1 MHDFSS
7 PRWSIC
13 RTSSDGSP
21 IDAKK
26 QVIFRSHSHPSR
38 FSPASSVTVTRAGV
52 VHDFSVADE
61 ASELQLQLRPGGGAS
76 LAGSASTSPAA
87 SPRAPRKD
95 FSILKSGGAFRAR
108 HPPAVTFNVENEE
121 DSDDEGQITFSVRP
135 HRTQTAHYRAPQP
148 VLSSAPRGEPTAL
161 RSRPS
166 SLLVASEDAPDSH
179 LYVRS
184 KSVEDS
190 TKTGSPVVDLKR
202 KNLRKTAEILRK
214 VSSAERLSRLKDKIM
229 RGSSGSR
236 DRSPAREEGSDD
248 ESAPLVAS
256 APSSPGANQSHGS
269 GSVASQSP
277 PPQALGVEIGDRS
290 LQDASANSD
299 ISPRSDL
306 TELESPRTA
315 DFDMLPE
322 GKSDEERGGGCARVD
337 SGGSVSNMVEPY
349 NMRLLSRGA
358 SEARYLWRQDALESG
373 PPWPWDEPDSA
384 V

>member
-1 MHDFSS
+1 M
-7 PRWSIC
+7 IY
-13 RTSSDGSP
+13 
-21 IDAKK
+21 
-26 QVIFRSHSHPSR
+26 
-38 FSPASSVTVTRAGV
+38 
-52 VHDFSVADE
+52 VADE

-76 LAGSASTSPAA
+76 LAGSAATSPAA

-95 FSILKSGGAFRAR
+95 FSILKSGGNFRAR

-121 DSDDEGQITFSVRP
+121 NSDDDGQITFSARP
-135 HRTQTAHYRAPQP
+135 HRAQTAHYRPPQP
-148 VLSSAPRGEPTAL
+148 TVSASPRGEPPAVRT
-161 RSRPS
+161 RPS
-166 SLLVASEDAPDSH
+166 SLLVAAEDAPDSH
-179 LYVRS
+179 LHVRS

-190 TKTGSPVVDLKR
+190 TKTGSPVVDLRR

-236 DRSPAREEGSDD
+236 DRSPAREEASDD

-256 APSSPGANQSHGS
+256 VPSSPATNLSRGS
-269 GSVASQSP
+269 SLSVASQSP
-277 PPQALGVEIGDRS
+277 PPQTLGVDIGDRS
-290 LQDASANSD
+290 IQDVSATSD

-315 DFDMLPE
+315 DFDVLPE
-322 GKSDEERGGGCARVD
+322 GKSDEDRGGGCTRVERAN
-337 SGGSVSNMVEPY
+337 SGGSVSNMMEPY

-358 SEARYLWRQDALESG
+358 TDARYLWRQDALESG